1 MKFLKNIFNPDHII
15 KKKNYSLKKKDQS
28 INEITNTLKPILKG
42 NINLQNDLI
51 DIIDI
56 PFVVLNHKDEVVYVN
71 YSAKKRF
78 KLFSS
83 QKITHFFRR
92 PEFSEKIRLFKKKN
106 VKSSEFQIEL
116 FSLPFSVMY
125 NVKLYKISNKRIFLS
140 FQDITELNKLENLR
154 SDFIGNVSHELK
166 TPLSVLLSVIELLL
180 NQKKISVNE
189 RKQFLSIL
197 NNESLKMKSIIEDL
211 LNLTKI
217 ESQIK
222 KKVNEEVNLNEI
234 IKSSIKS
241 LGTKAKKNKIRIK
254 FVSRKIFIIKGVID
268 QLNQLV
274 QNILDNSI
282 KYAFKNSLINIVL
295 KTDKKYIFLIFQDQG
310 KGIPQHIIPRLT
322 ERFYRTTEVKSKKI
336 EGSGLGLAIVKY
348 IVIRH
353 QAKLKISSELN
364 LGTKIEIKFSK
375 K

>member
-15 KKKNYSLKKKDQS
+15 KKKNNSLKKKDQS